1 MEGYAIVRHGE
12 PLEHITLPTPVPV
25 GREVLVAVT
34 HAGVCHSDLHL
45 IEGGYDL
52 GSRGMLDLAKRG
64 LKLPMIPGHEIVGRV
79 VSWGPDADASELKV
93 GDVRLVFPWVGC
105 GICARCRQDEQNL
118 CLTTKPIGM
127 ATNGGYATH
136 VLVPEAKF
144 LLDIEGLDPALAST
158 YACSGVTVYGA
169 IRKVMPL
176 VAEEMVVVIGSGGLG
191 LNAVVI
197 LRALGHEHVCVV
209 DNSAAKL
216 EAARQQGAEKTVLAT
231 DDLAATTAAIVEAC
245 GGVVW
250 SIIDT
255 VNGSKTAH
263 FAFDA
268 LSKGGKLIQV
278 GLFGGE
284 LKLPLPLMPA
294 KSATLRGSYVGS
306 LVELREVIALA
317 KSGALPAIP
326 IACRPLSEANAALHD
341 LHDGK
346 VVGRIVL
353 ITKDIAI

>member
-12 PLEHITLPTPVPV
+12 PLEHITLPTPVPT

-79 VSWGPDADASELKV
+79 VSWGPDADASDLKV

-105 GICARCRQDEQNL
+105 GICVRCRQDEQNL

-136 VLVPEAKF
+136 VVVPEAKF

-169 IRKVMPL
+169 IRKLMPL
-176 VAEEMVVVIGSGGLG
+176 VADEMVVVIGSGGLG
-191 LNAVVI
+191 LNAVAI
-197 LRALGHEHVCVV
+197 LPPGTT
-209 DNSAAKL
+209 S
-216 EAARQQGAEKTVLAT
+216 TVAWTQNGPL
-231 DDLAATTAAIVEAC
+231 LAAAAQTISGTTTYEILEYAN
-245 GGVVW
+245 
-250 SIIDT
+250 S
-255 VNGSKTAH
+255 GSAWTEK
-263 FAFDA
+263 
-268 LSKGGKLIQV
+268 V
-278 GLFGGE
+278 FGTS
-284 LKLPLPLMPA
+284 P
-294 KSATLRGSYVGS
+294 SY
-306 LVELREVIALA
+306 A
-317 KSGALPAIP
+317 
-326 IACRPLSEANAALHD
+326 D
-341 LHDGK
+341 
-346 VVGRIVL
+346 
-353 ITKDIAI
+353 